1 MARVLSTVQEG
12 LASSAEPNRVILARC
27 FFLYDTFLKDFNIQK
42 IQMILLIRIHFQI
55 IQKFLSK
62 HLRDG
67 VNKESPLRDS
77 SYSNVQPDQPVDDGH
92 YFSWAQQPSPLPS
105 LCSGP
110 TRCLGRRLPDELER
124 SLESLR
130 DFLMSLKD
138 SSETRFGHFWAFWT
152 VIAETSAPASTLEE
166 ALKSAELEEN
176 VIGNNK
182 SQFCKLHITTSKL

>member
-1 MARVLSTVQEG
+1 
-12 LASSAEPNRVILARC
+12 
-27 FFLYDTFLKDFNIQK
+27 
-42 IQMILLIRIHFQI
+42 MILIRIHFQV
-55 IQKFLSK
+55 IQKFLTK
-62 HLRDG
+62 YLRDD
-67 VNKESPLRDS
+67 VNKENPLRDS

-110 TRCLGRRLPDELER
+110 TRCLGRGLADELEKP
-124 SLESLR
+124 LESLR
-130 DFLMSLKD
+130 DSLMMSLKD

-176 VIGNNK
+176 VIANCK
-182 SQFCKLHITTSKL
+182 SQLCKLQLANCKL